1 MITFARRSL
10 ARVVK
15 SAKAP
20 AKAAEKGLDINTETE
35 LIKFLNDEGIPVS
48 LNVGKV
54 VEIGNTEMSKV
65 AERKLKKMKRDS
77 DLNGSLKFV
86 EKFIEIMAKE
96 TRYLLD
102 DQTDLRRSNHKSL
115 SF

>member
-20 AKAAEKGLDINTETE
+20 PKAAEKGLDINTEAE

-65 AERKLKKMKRDS
+65 AERKLKKMKRDESKLEVVAEIKAEVIPAS
-77 DLNGSLKFV
+77 DFEKQILKNF
-86 EKFIEIMAKE
+86 
-96 TRYLLD
+96 TTGD
-102 DQTDLRRSNHKSL
+102 
-115 SF
+115 